1 MNVVQFQKKISLT
14 KEENERFISLKL
26 KLSNSISPG
35 EAQYYKNELD
45 SLVSLGK
52 TRARQKDF

>member
-14 KEENERFISLKL
+14 KEESERFISLKL

-52 TRARQKDF
+52 TRARQKDL